1 MHETGE
7 YQSRIICGER
17 RVGAIAGAL
26 QGVMNMAKRLKNS
39 IGIWG
44 FGPAATRFVP
54 GGYHAETVKE
64 DMVTR
69 TRRVVDG
76 LGNYFDGFEY
86 HYPGEVNEENFHK
99 VRQALGKK
107 DLYCV
112 AVGFHAMDEF
122 HFGSFVNPDAKKRR
136 LAVELAKR
144 AVDIA
149 VAAGGRLII
158 WPGAEGYNYPFQV
171 DYRQQW
177 DYFIGNVAEVVDY
190 AYQRRV
196 TVFLEHKNSEP
207 AMKIYMRNIGM
218 TIFTIRKIA
227 ERGVNTSRLKVNM
240 DWQHL
245 IMNGEPLAEYAALLM
260 KERLLGHHHSN
271 SGWGVFDDDNMTGA
285 LNFMEALA
293 LAKELQLGGYGKRG
307 ERIGFD
313 LFPYTEDPI
322 EAAIQSAKQ
331 WQFIW
336 ETAEA
341 IDTTAL
347 VAARKRKDAIGCYR
361 EVYRAL
367 GMKSGRRGRR

>member
-1 MHETGE
+1 MKR
-7 YQSRIICGER
+7 RI
-17 RVGAIAGAL
+17 
-26 QGVMNMAKRLKNS
+26 KNS
-39 IGIWG
+39 IGIWA
-44 FGPAATRFVP
+44 FGAAATRFVP
-54 GGYHAETVKE
+54 SGYHPEASKE

-76 LGNYFDGFEY
+76 LGDFYDGFEF
-86 HYPGEVNEENFHK
+86 HYPGEVSEDNFCAIQ
-99 VRQALGKK
+99 RALGGK

-112 AVGFHAMDEF
+112 APGFHTMDEF
-122 HFGSFVNPDAKKRR
+122 HLGSFVNPDAKRRR
-136 LAVELAKR
+136 LAVVLAKR

-149 VAAGGRLII
+149 RRAGSNLII

-196 TVFLEHKNSEP
+196 KVFLEHKNSEP

-218 TIFTIRKIA
+218 TIFTIQKIA
-227 ERGVNTSRLKVNM
+227 ERGVNTSLLKINM

-260 KERLLGHHHSN
+260 REGLLGHHHSN
-271 SGWGVFDDDNMTGA
+271 SGWGVFDDDNMTGS
-285 LNFMEALA
+285 LNFKEALA

-322 EAAIQSAKQ
+322 EAAIQSVKQ
-331 WQFIW
+331 WEFIW
-336 ETAEA
+336 EVAQA
-341 IDTTAL
+341 IETKAFL
-347 VAARKRKDAIGCYR
+347 AARRKKDAVACYR

-367 GMKSGRRGRR
+367 GMKSLKRVGR